1 MTATGHA
8 SVGHDDVRANAAPVL
23 ATPGSSPDSAGD
35 LNTDPR
41 PTSIRWHGPP
51 RRPVGPGPQQ
61 PRPCRAASS
70 RRTAAGCQRPRGK
83 RAGTGSRRVSLLRQP
98 RRDHRDDQRP
108 PSPLALAAAATSGRP
123 GSRSRQRWRHHSRSD
138 RRQGGNRSASTRG
151 REESASRTCRILRN
165 ADAPPAGLARNP
177 SGSPAATGYP
187 VLPALPGLARWHS
200 GPVLTRSLMRKVR
213 TSRPASSGSSILV
226 LATPERCSASSPC
239 MGATLG
245 SRGELPRPDA
255 GLRDLLLKCHPG
267 PADPRPVR
275 RPTETCRARP
285 TCPLCRRDHRDSI
298 LTATGPVGSSVRAAA
313 GRVTSRPPRSSFH
326 SSSMSC
332 PRRETRRTPEP
343 RPPAPV
349 ARACSLRGPA
359 PGLASNSALMMSPRL
374 V

>member
-23 ATPGSSPDSAGD
+23 ATPGSSPDSTGD

-51 RRPVGPGPQQ
+51 RRPVGPRPAATPALPRGQQ
-61 PRPCRAASS
+61 PAHGSS

-123 GSRSRQRWRHHSRSD
+123 GSRSRQRWQHRSRPD

-177 SGSPAATGYP
+177 SGNPAATG
-187 VLPALPGLARWHS
+187 VLSVTSVAGPGQIALRS
-200 GPVLTRSLMRKVR
+200 GP
-213 TSRPASSGSSILV
+213 
-226 LATPERCSASSPC
+226 
-239 MGATLG
+239 
-245 SRGELPRPDA
+245 DA
-255 GLRDLLLKCHPG
+255 I
-267 PADPRPVR
+267 AD
-275 RPTETCRARP
+275 A
-285 TCPLCRRDHRDSI
+285 
-298 LTATGPVGSSVRAAA
+298 
-313 GRVTSRPPRSSFH
+313 
-326 SSSMSC
+326 
-332 PRRETRRTPEP
+332 
-343 RPPAPV
+343 
-349 ARACSLRGPA
+349 
-359 PGLASNSALMMSPRL
+359 
-374 V
+374 